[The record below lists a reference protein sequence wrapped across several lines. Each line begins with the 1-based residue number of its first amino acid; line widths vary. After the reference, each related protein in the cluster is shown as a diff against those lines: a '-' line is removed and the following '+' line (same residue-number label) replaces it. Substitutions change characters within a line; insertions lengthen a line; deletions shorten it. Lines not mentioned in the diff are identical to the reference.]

1 MRARSR
7 GEHCLTN
14 RHSVTTPLHR
24 LEHGTVPS
32 RSQIAV
38 IKSTL
43 RAMQG
48 VRVPLPRR
56 SHGEIKKKMPG
67 YVDSAP
73 IQRRDSA
80 SESGSATYE
89 GTRPIVNKIHDRA
102 VVGALLT
109 LVTGG
114 DSHTTLPGPTG
125 YTAGGKLGNLRASAP
140 SSSPHSSEGTPLGST
155 PDLLSS
161 ESSSCPGASDVLS
174 ADARVRLDSILGAA
188 GTEWQF
194 DAFRLESVALQQNPL
209 STLGMHCIVRW
220 SGLAAS
226 LGLHERRLARFL
238 VTIEGGYLDNPYH
251 NGTHAADVLQT
262 SCMIWAHGGV
272 RELPVIG
279 DLEGLGLMIGAA
291 VHDYEHPGYNNAFL
305 VGSGASW
312 LHVPQ

>member
-1 MRARSR
+1 M
-7 GEHCLTN
+7 
-14 RHSVTTPLHR
+14 
-24 LEHGTVPS
+24 
-32 RSQIAV
+32 

-56 SHGEIKKKMPG
+56 SVGKMKRPLLGMPG
-67 YVDSAP
+67 NVDSAP
-73 IQRRDSA
+73 IQRRDSLT
-80 SESGSATYE
+80 STSATYE
-89 GTRPIVNKIHDRA
+89 GTRPIVNEIHDRA

-109 LVTGG
+109 LVTG
-114 DSHTTLPGPTG
+114 DSRTTLPGPTG
-125 YTAGGKLGNLRASAP
+125 YTAAGKLGNLRSSAK
-140 SSSPHSSEGTPLGST
+140 SPRAAHSSEGTPGGST
-155 PDLLSS
+155 AEGS
-161 ESSSCPGASDVLS
+161 ESSSCPDSVDVLS
-174 ADARVRLDSILGAA
+174 AEVRARLDSVLGTA

-194 DAFRLESVALQQNPL
+194 DAFRLQSVALQQNPL

-220 SGLAAS
+220 SGLAKT

-251 NGTHAADVLQT
+251 YRTHAADVLQT
-262 SCMIWAHGGV
+262 ACMIWAHGGV

-305 VGSGASW
+305 VGSGAS
-312 LHVPQ
+312 LLLRCVCAAFAASLASHHP